1 MAYFL
6 LRFRRSLLL
15 IALFQLLSLST
26 HAREWSADDIPMVHL
41 QDRNRY
47 VSDPDGLLME
57 SMRDSSDYYLGKLHR
72 ECGVQTVF
80 IVVNHVKGADTFRMA
95 QDVGNNYGVGK
106 KGENRGLVIVIAVG
120 DRSYFIAP
128 GKGLEGDLTDVES
141 DDIARACIV
150 KNMRQ
155 NQTDLAVLDVSKAMY
170 NKFKTGSTGIE
181 SVDQGVEMTIKD
193 WLLIIILL
201 LVFFGVPLTQL
212 VRFILVQF
220 GFMKPPAKQNRNR
233 RNSKDDDWF
242 PPFIFGGGGGFG
254 GGSGGSFGG
263 GSFGGGSFGGG
274 SFGGGGAGGGW

>member
-1 MAYFL
+1 MMK
-6 LRFRRSLLL
+6 FRSSLLW
-15 IALFQLLSLST
+15 IALFLLLSVSA
-26 HAREWSADDIPMVHL
+26 HAREWSAEDIPMVHL

-47 VSDPDGLLME
+47 VSDPDGLLTG

-72 ECGVQTVF
+72 ECGVQMAF
-80 IVVNHVKGADTFRMA
+80 IVVNHVKNGDTFRMA
-95 QDVGNNYGVGK
+95 QDVGNKYGVGK

-150 KNMRQ
+150 KNMRL

-181 SVDQGVEMTIKD
+181 AVDQGEEMTSED
-193 WLLIIILL
+193 WILIIFLL
-201 LVFFGVPLTQL
+201 LVFFGAPLTQL
-212 VRFILVQF
+212 VRFFLVQF
-220 GFMKPPAKQNRNR
+220 GLMKPPATKSHKR
-233 RNSKDDDWF
+233 RKGKDDDWF

-254 GGSGGSFGG
+254 GGSGS
-263 GSFGGGSFGGG
+263 SFGGGSFGGG